1 MDRKRRSK
9 VWLHFNLKKD
19 GFAQCNTCNKLITAK
34 GGCTTNMI
42 KHLRLLHGI
51 TINECSVFD
60 ALRRSRAPVAS
71 STLDSQP
78 SASNSSLETESVVE
92 RSQSDANVNVSQSEP
107 AAAAAAA
114 AATLTGP
121 RPQPAKIQ
129 QTPFS
134 MAARGKL
141 SAEQIAECHRKVTAY
156 VVKGLHPFS
165 DVESPTFRDM
175 IHSINPKYTPPTR
188 ECLTNRLIPAWY
200 KIEKSNL
207 ISELSEVSHI
217 ALTCDGWTSLT
228 QEHYL
233 TVTVHYLV
241 ESNMRQKVLATKAVY
256 RAQTGIVVAE
266 EIGDILKEFGVF
278 DKVVAVTVDN
288 AANMDV
294 AIKRLQFVKLGCFAH
309 SLNLAAQSLYS
320 SSSVAQW
327 TAKIRAIIVWMKR
340 SSMAKVVLREKQDV
354 LNLPQHSLIL
364 DVRTRWNSLYLMME
378 RFLEQYPAIQ
388 AASLDQRLR
397 KNMERDRLDR
407 LTDGDFTKAEDFIRL
422 MQVLY
427 TCTLC
432 VSTEKSPT
440 AGQIL
445 PIIQKLE
452 KHFAAVNGDT
462 AFVADLKKRVWGNIS
477 TRYKNEDIRFF
488 LEEATALD
496 PRFKNKMD
504 NNTAVWERIKGKLLA
519 NSEESVAVNHDH
531 SEEVGV
537 MQGEGNQEGV
547 KTESEEEEENQPPPS
562 KQSKKSPLEEL
573 FAEEDAM
580 KRTSQEGLMSME
592 SRAEREIQTYLET
605 PPIITSSDPA
615 AWFWTQTQTYPLLS
629 CLAFSYLCVQAS
641 STPSER
647 VISTAGN
654 TICAERSR
662 LLPEKA
668 DMIIFLNKNCC

>member
-1 MDRKRRSK
+1 
-9 VWLHFNLKKD
+9 
-19 GFAQCNTCNKLITAK
+19 
-34 GGCTTNMI
+34 
-42 KHLRLLHGI
+42 
-51 TINECSVFD
+51 
-60 ALRRSRAPVAS
+60 
-71 STLDSQP
+71 
-78 SASNSSLETESVVE
+78 
-92 RSQSDANVNVSQSEP
+92 
-107 AAAAAAA
+107 
-114 AATLTGP
+114 
-121 RPQPAKIQ
+121 
-129 QTPFS
+129 
-134 MAARGKL
+134 
-141 SAEQIAECHRKVTAY
+141 
-156 VVKGLHPFS
+156 
-165 DVESPTFRDM
+165 M

-200 KIEKSNL
+200 QIEKSNL

-217 ALTCDGWTSLT
+217 ALTCDGWTNLT
-228 QEHYL
+228 QDHYL

-364 DVRTRWNSLYLMME
+364 DVRSRWNSLYLMME

-427 TCTLC
+427 ICTLC

-462 AFVADLKKRVWGNIS
+462 AFVADLKKRVWGNMS

-504 NNTAVWERIKGKLLA
+504 NNTEVWERIKGKLLA

-647 VISTAGN
+647 VFSTAGN